1 MRKIISAL
9 IFLTILPVL
18 SHAFTVDGISYS
30 ITSTDDNT
38 VKVVANASG
47 YSGSVTIPSEVTYND
62 VTYTVTAIGSA
73 AFYEDVELTSVSLP
87 STIKTIEHAAF
98 CSSSIES
105 LTLPEGWHGRIK
117 Y

>member
-30 ITSTDDNT
+30 ITSIDDNT

-47 YSGSVTIPSEVTYND
+47 YSGNVTIPSEVTYKN

-73 AFYEDVELTSVSLP
+73 AFCDDTELVSVSLP

-98 CSSSIES
+98 CRSSIQS
-105 LTLPEGWHGRIK
+105 LA
-117 Y
+117 